1 MADGDERILEQ
12 IKNQL
17 YKLEDVKDII
27 ELKSREAVC
36 RELMIIKIGATTEQR
51 NNLVAIADIF
61 RAKVVDVSVD
71 TMMLE
76 LTGNQDKLD
85 SFIRML
91 KDYTIIE
98 MVRTGVTGLMR
109 ADYEA
114 YRDNL

>member
-1 MADGDERILEQ
+1 M
-12 IKNQL
+12 
-17 YKLEDVKDII
+17 
-27 ELKSREAVC
+27 
-36 RELMIIKIGATTEQR
+36 
-51 NNLVAIADIF
+51 
-61 RAKVVDVSVD
+61 DVSVD

-114 YRDNL
+114 YIDNV